1 MEVHNIITIRV
12 YNSNTELE
20 SVESFV
26 ALDIGAD
33 QEKVYKKACL
43 DFISKIEDAVGENVS
58 YQEGLRYIQ
67 KGVYEAGHKT
77 IYFKTS
83 EDAS

>member
-1 MEVHNIITIRV
+1 MEVHNIITIRR
-12 YNSNTELE
+12 YDSDFELE
-20 SVESFV
+20 DVKSFV
-26 ALDIGAD
+26 ALDIGVD
-33 QEKVYKKACL
+33 QAKVYEKACL
-43 DFISKIEDAVGENVS
+43 DFISKIEDVTGENIS
-58 YQEGLRYIQ
+58 YQEGVRYIQ